1 MEDNYLVSI
10 FIPVYNGEDYLNE
23 TIQSILHQT
32 YSNIEILLVDDS
44 SLDNSYQILKKFA
57 LKDSRIKVFKKENG
71 QTVAKSFNFILPHI
85 RGEFF
90 YYASQDDL
98 FSSDLIENMVKRQKE
113 TFADAVLPDLQYY
126 FENKKDNKKSIGLNL
141 DRSVIL
147 SGKQAL
153 IESLNWN
160 IHGFAL
166 FKTSLTDNEFFP
178 EDAFDS
184 DEYMTRK
191 MFLKSNKVV
200 FSTGTFF
207 YRQDNLKAI
216 TKTFSKKNF
225 YALYTLEKLYHL
237 LKENEIDR
245 KYIYQTQFDFLRV
258 YMKLASTSSFYNFS
272 TEIDKTEIKLF
283 LTSFKKKVFN
293 SNFYSENLYYA
304 IKNAKVKFIVFV
316 LIFRI
321 PLLFNI
327 ALHVYS
333 MKNKS
338 NFAKFKDF

>member
-1 MEDNYLVSI
+1 
-10 FIPVYNGEDYLNE
+10 
-23 TIQSILHQT
+23 
-32 YSNIEILLVDDS
+32 
-44 SLDNSYQILKKFA
+44 
-57 LKDSRIKVFKKENG
+57 
-71 QTVAKSFNFILPHI
+71 
-85 RGEFF
+85 
-90 YYASQDDL
+90 
-98 FSSDLIENMVKRQKE
+98 MVKRQKE
-113 TFADAVLPDLQYY
+113 TLADAVLPDMQYY
-126 FENKKDNKKSIGLNL
+126 FDNKKDNKKSIGLNL

-184 DEYMTRK
+184 DEFVTRK

-237 LKENEIDR
+237 LKENKIDK
-245 KYIYQTQFDFLRV
+245 KYIYLTQFNFLRV
-258 YMKLASTSSFYNFS
+258 YMKLTSAYSLYNFK
-272 TEIDKTEIKLF
+272 TKKDKKDIKLF
-283 LTSFKKKVFN
+283 LTSFKKKKFN
-293 SNFYSENLYYA
+293 SDFYSENLYYA
-304 IKNAKVKFIVFV
+304 IKNAKVKFIVFI

-327 ALHVYS
+327 TLHIYS
-333 MKNKS
+333 KKNKKQI
-338 NFAKFKDF
+338 FQI